1 MIWQNSAYLW
11 FLLVIPLLI
20 AANWWY
26 NKKFDQKRKSYFGS
40 ELFERL
46 RSGFWP
52 LGKKVRMISL
62 YIGIAMLIIA
72 AAGPKIGTE
81 VREVK
86 RQGVDLLIALDLSA
100 SMNAEDVKPSRL
112 EKAKFEMSR
121 LIERLNG
128 DRVGLIVFTGEAY
141 LQSPMTLDYSALR
154 LFLNIAETD
163 QMPSSTT
170 DFSAPMQTAAEA
182 FQSRNDDSQSTQ
194 ASKVLMVI
202 SDGENHGDSYDQALE
217 QLQEQ
222 NISVYTLGIG
232 TIQGARIPLYDD
244 SGSLIGYKRNEQG
257 NVITSTLQSDV
268 LQDIAEQGG
277 GEYYEIRSGGSGIDA
292 FLGRLDELQQGEF
305 ASQEY
310 ADFKNQYQWLAGIG
324 LLFLVI
330 GMVFPEYKVA
340 ENQSNKVTEKA
351 RDN

>member
-1 MIWQNSAYLW
+1 MIWQDSVYLW
-11 FLLVIPLLI
+11 FLLVIPLLV

-26 NKKFDQKRKSYFGS
+26 NSQLEEKRKNFFGS

-52 LGKKVRMISL
+52 LGKRIRTISL
-62 YIGIAMLIIA
+62 YGGIALLIIA

-112 EKAKFEMSR
+112 EKAKYEISR

-163 QMPSSTT
+163 QMPSSST
-170 DFSAPMQTAAEA
+170 DFSAAMQTAAEA
-182 FQSRNDDSQSTQ
+182 FESGDEDRQETK
-194 ASKVLMVI
+194 AAKVLMII
-202 SDGENHGDSYDQALE
+202 SDGENHGDSYDDAL
-217 QLQEQ
+217 QRLNEQ
-222 NISVYTLGIG
+222 NVSVYTLGIG
-232 TIQGARIPLYDD
+232 TKSGGTIPLYDD
-244 SGSLIGYKRNEQG
+244 SGSLMGYKRNEQG
-257 NVITSTLQSDV
+257 KVITTKLQPQV
-268 LQDIAEQGG
+268 LRDIAEQGG
-277 GEYYEIRSGGSGIDA
+277 GQYYEIRSGGSGIDA

-310 ADFKNQYQWLAGIG
+310 ADFKNQYQWLAGFG
-324 LLFLVI
+324 LLFLLI
-330 GMVFPEYKVA
+330 GMVFPEFKP
-340 ENQSNKVTEKA
+340 VTK
-351 RDN
+351 

>member
-1 MIWQNSAYLW
+1 MIWQDSVYLW
-11 FLLVIPLLI
+11 FLLVIPILV
-20 AANWWY
+20 AVTWWY
-26 NKKFDQKRKSYFGS
+26 NSQLEEKRQSFFGS

-52 LGKKVRMISL
+52 LGKRIRMVSL
-62 YIGIAMLIIA
+62 YGGIALLIIA

-112 EKAKFEMSR
+112 EKAKYEITR
-121 LIERLNG
+121 LVERLNG

-154 LFLNIAETD
+154 LFLNIAETS
-163 QMPSSTT
+163 QMPSSSTN
-170 DFSAPMQTAAEA
+170 FSAAMETAAEA
-182 FQSRNDDSQSTQ
+182 FKTSDEDGNKSN
-194 ASKVLMVI
+194 AAKVLMVI
-202 SDGENHGDSYDQALE
+202 SDGENHGESYDQALE
-217 QLQEQ
+217 QLQDE

-232 TIQGARIPLYDD
+232 TREGARIPLYDD
-244 SGSLIGYKRNEQG
+244 SGSLMGYKRNEQG
-257 NVITSTLQSDV
+257 SVITTKLQSQV
-268 LQDIAEQGG
+268 LRSIAEEGG
-277 GEYYEIRSGGSGIDA
+277 GNYYEIRSGGSGIDG

-324 LLFLVI
+324 LLFLVV
-330 GMVFPEYKVA
+330 GMVFPEFKM
-340 ENQSNKVTEKA
+340 
-351 RDN
+351 RD

>member
-1 MIWQNSAYLW
+1 MIWQDALYLW
-11 FLLVIPLLI
+11 FLIIIPLLI
-20 AANWWY
+20 AATWWY
-26 NKKFDQKRKSYFGS
+26 NKQLDEKRKSFFGS
-40 ELFERL
+40 ELFEKL

-52 LGKKVRMISL
+52 LGQRIKNICL
-62 YIGIAMLIIA
+62 YAGLALLIVA

-100 SMNAEDVKPSRL
+100 SMNTEDVKPSRL
-112 EKAKFEMSR
+112 EKAKYEISR

-163 QMPSSTT
+163 QMPSSST
-170 DFSAPMQTAAEA
+170 DFSAAMETAAEA
-182 FQSRNDDSQSTQ
+182 FSSEDEEEQDTR
-194 ASKVLMVI
+194 AAKVLMII
-202 SDGENHGDSYDQALE
+202 SDGENHGGSYDGALQ
-217 QLQEQ
+217 QLREE

-232 TIQGARIPLYDD
+232 TKSGGTIPLYDE
-244 SGSLIGYKRNEQG
+244 SGSLMGYKRNEQG
-257 NVITSTLQSDV
+257 EVITSRLQTDV
-268 LQDIAEQGG
+268 LRSIADEGG
-277 GEYYEIRSGGSGIDA
+277 GEYYEIRSGGSGIDG

-324 LLFLVI
+324 LLFLLL
-330 GMVFPEYKVA
+330 GMVFPKFKPGNYITK
-340 ENQSNKVTEKA
+340 
-351 RDN
+351 

>member
-1 MIWQNSAYLW
+1 MIWQDSVYLW
-11 FLLVIPLLI
+11 FLLVIPLLL

-26 NKKFDQKRKSYFGS
+26 NKQLDENRKSYFGT
-40 ELFERL
+40 ELFEKL

-52 LGKKVRMISL
+52 LGKRIKSISIYAGL
-62 YIGIAMLIIA
+62 ALLIIA

-86 RQGVDLLIALDLSA
+86 RQGVDLLIGLDLSA

-112 EKAKFEMSR
+112 EKAKYEVSR

-163 QMPSSTT
+163 QMPSSST
-170 DFSAPMQTAAEA
+170 DFSAAMETAAEA
-182 FQSRNDDSQSTQ
+182 FKSVEDEGQNVK
-194 ASKVLMVI
+194 AAKVLMII
-202 SDGENHGDSYDQALE
+202 SDGENHGESYDASLE
-217 QLQEQ
+217 QLREQ
-222 NISVYTLGIG
+222 NVSVYTLGIG
-232 TIQGARIPLYDD
+232 TQSGATIPMYDD
-244 SGSLIGYKRNEQG
+244 SGSLMGYKRDEQG
-257 NVITSTLQSDV
+257 KVITSHLESNV
-268 LQDIAEQGG
+268 LRSIAEEGG
-277 GEYYEIRSGGSGIDA
+277 GNYYEIRSGGSGIDG

-310 ADFKNQYQWLAGIG
+310 ADFKNQYQWLAGVG
-324 LLFLVI
+324 LLFLLI
-330 GMVFPEYKVA
+330 GMVFPEFKIG
-340 ENQSNKVTEKA
+340 
-351 RDN
+351 D

>member
-1 MIWQNSAYLW
+1 MIWQDSIYLW
-11 FLLVIPLLI
+11 FLLIIPLLL

-26 NKKFDQKRKSYFGS
+26 NKKLEEERKSFFGS

-52 LGKKVRMISL
+52 MGKRIKSISL
-62 YIGIAMLIIA
+62 YVGIALLIIA

-112 EKAKFEMSR
+112 EKAKYEISR
-121 LIERLNG
+121 LIDRLEG

-163 QMPSSTT
+163 QMPSSST
-170 DFSAPMQTAAEA
+170 DFSAAMELASEA
-182 FQSRNDDSQSTQ
+182 FKSKEEEGQNSE
-194 ASKVLMVI
+194 AAKVLMII
-202 SDGENHGDSYDQALE
+202 SDGENHGESYDEALE

-222 NISVYTLGIG
+222 NVSIYTLGIG
-232 TIQGARIPLYDD
+232 TESGTTIPLYDD
-244 SGSLIGYKRNEQG
+244 SGSLMGYKRNDQG
-257 NVITSTLQSDV
+257 QVVTTSLQSDV
-268 LQDIAEQGG
+268 LRSIAEAGG
-277 GEYYEIRSGGSGIDA
+277 GQYYEIRSGGMGIDS

-324 LLFLVI
+324 LLFLLI
-330 GMVFPEYKVA
+330 GMVFPEFKVGR
-340 ENQSNKVTEKA
+340 EEKL
-351 RDN
+351 